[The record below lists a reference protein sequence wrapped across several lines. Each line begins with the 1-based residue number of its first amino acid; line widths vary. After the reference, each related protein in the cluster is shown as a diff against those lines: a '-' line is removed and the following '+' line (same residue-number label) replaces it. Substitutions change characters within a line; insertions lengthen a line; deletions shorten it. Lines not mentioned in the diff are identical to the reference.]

1 MLQRIIGPS
10 SSNDLLSKRTVPGM
24 WGSLREGTEILCNIM
39 NCMRSDTV
47 SRPRRKFQVLCILLS
62 VTCYWVRAKIR
73 STFFESAA
81 FILFFCQI
89 TPPLDVES
97 VSQTLK
103 EKNILPSA
111 LKFGFLGLGIMG
123 SGIVK
128 NLLNSGHSVIV
139 WNRSPDKVG
148 PIAAVFCLYLKCWQP
163 FVDHT
168 SAFSFFDTV

>member
-1 MLQRIIGPS
+1 
-10 SSNDLLSKRTVPGM
+10 
-24 WGSLREGTEILCNIM
+24 
-39 NCMRSDTV
+39 
-47 SRPRRKFQVLCILLS
+47 
-62 VTCYWVRAKIR
+62 
-73 STFFESAA
+73 
-81 FILFFCQI
+81 
-89 TPPLDVES
+89 
-97 VSQTLK
+97 
-103 EKNILPSA
+103 
-111 LKFGFLGLGIMG
+111 MG

>member
-1 MLQRIIGPS
+1 MCVYIY
-10 SSNDLLSKRTVPGM
+10 LLYVLYFISQTKILSTV
-24 WGSLREGTEILCNIM
+24 
-39 NCMRSDTV
+39 
-47 SRPRRKFQVLCILLS
+47 
-62 VTCYWVRAKIR
+62 
-73 STFFESAA
+73 FENASA
-81 FILFFCQI
+81 FILFFHQI

-148 PIAAVFCLYLKCWQP
+148 LIAATFCLYLYC
-163 FVDHT
+163 
-168 SAFSFFDTV
+168 